1 MSKDN
6 PVFTPYTG
14 PAGGWGALKSTARF
28 WLKSENRISNIKSLL
43 KTNQQDGFD
52 CPGCAWGDKQDPNK
66 FRFCENGAKAV
77 NWEATSKTIGAD
89 FFAKYPVSWLLQQ
102 NDYYLEYQGR
112 LTQPMRYNR
121 STDHYEPISWDDAFQ
136 LIADTIKGLNS
147 PDEIEFYTSGRT
159 SNEAAFLYQLFGR
172 AVGTNNFPDCS
183 NMCHEA
189 SGYALISSIGIGKGT
204 VEMEDFNKA
213 DAIFVFGQNPGT
225 NHPRMLATL
234 REAREAGAKVL
245 SFNTLK
251 ERGLERFQ
259 DPQHAMEMLTNSA
272 EEISDLYF
280 RPLIGGDMAVVRG
293 IVKAL
298 LALEEIAQDNN
309 DSVFDHEFIAQHTS
323 GMDDYLKIVAD
334 TSWKE
339 ITDQSG
345 LRRDEIEYIARIY
358 ARSESGICTWAMGIT
373 QHKHS
378 VATIHEIVNL
388 LALRGNIGKPGAGAC
403 PVRGHSNVQGDRT
416 MGINEKPSDAFLDT
430 LAQHFEFEPPRSHGH
445 SVVEAIR
452 AMRDGSAKVFMGMG
466 GNFASATPDTEATEA
481 ALRNCEL
488 TIQVST
494 KLNRSHLITGKE
506 ALILPCLGRTDID
519 MQKNGVQKVTVEDS
533 FSMVHASGGVLEPL
547 SDQLKSEPAII
558 AGIAEATLG
567 KFPVDWDALAA
578 DYDVIR
584 NHIEAVIPGFD
595 DFNAKI
601 AEPGGFYLGNSA
613 RDRNWK
619 TSAGKAVIHTHKL
632 PTSILPDRAAS
643 QLTERT
649 LIMQTLRS
657 HDQYNTTIYSL
668 NDRYRGIK
676 GGRKVV
682 FINQA
687 DIQRLGLNRDEP
699 VTIKSLWDDGVVRE
713 VQGFKLVP
721 YDIPAGNVAA
731 YYPETNPLVP
741 LESLGEFSNTPTS
754 KSIAVEL
761 RNEEESGI
769 KLTQAD

>member
-1 MSKDN
+1 MSKDH

-28 WLKSENRISNIKSLL
+28 WMKSENRISNIKSLL

-89 FFAKYPVSWLLQQ
+89 FFRQYPVSWLKQQ

-112 LTQPMRYNR
+112 LTHPMRYNR
-121 STDHYEPISWDDAFQ
+121 STDHYEPVSWDDAFA
-136 LIADTIKGLNS
+136 LIARTIKGLNS
-147 PDEIEFYTSGRT
+147 ADEIEFYTSGRT

-172 AVGTNNFPDCS
+172 ALGTNNFPDCS

-189 SGYALISSIGIGKGT
+189 SGYALTSSIGIGKGT
-204 VEMEDFNKA
+204 VEMDDFNKA

-234 REAREAGAKVL
+234 REAREQGAKVL
-245 SFNTLK
+245 SFNALK

-259 DPQHAMEMLTNSA
+259 DPQHKLEMLTNRS
-272 EEISDLYF
+272 EDISDLYF
-280 RPLIGGDMAVVRG
+280 RPNIGGDMALVRG

-298 LALEEIAQDNN
+298 LALEDIARENN
-309 DSVFDHEFIAQHTS
+309 ETIFDHQFIRQHTS
-323 GMDDYLKIVAD
+323 GMDEYLQQVHATGWPQIC
-334 TSWKE
+334 E
-339 ITDQSG
+339 QSG
-345 LRRDEIEYIARIY
+345 LRRDEIEFIARIY
-358 ARSESGICTWAMGIT
+358 ARSEKVICTWAMGVT
-373 QHKHS
+373 QHRHS
-378 VATIHEIVNL
+378 VATLHEIVNL

-416 MGINEKPSDAFLDT
+416 MGINEKPAQTFLDS
-430 LAQHFEFEPPRSHGH
+430 LGRHFNFEPPRSHGH

-452 AMRDGSAKVFMGMG
+452 AMRDGKSKVFMGMG
-466 GNFASATPDTEATEA
+466 GNFASATPDTAATEA
-481 ALRNCEL
+481 ALQNCEL

-494 KLNRSHLITGKE
+494 KLNRSHLVVGKE

-519 MQKNGVQKVTVEDS
+519 MQAAGVQRVTVEDS

-547 SDQLKSEPAII
+547 SAEMKSEPAII

-567 KFPVDWDALAA
+567 KFPLDWQALVE

-595 DFNAKI
+595 NFNERI
-601 AEPGGFYLGNSA
+601 AQPGGFYLGNSA
-613 RDRNWK
+613 RERRWN
-619 TSAGKAVIHTHKL
+619 TASGKAVIHSHPL
-632 PTSILPDRAAS
+632 PDSILPDRAAS
-643 QLTERT
+643 QLNERT

-687 DIQRLGLNRDEP
+687 DIQRLGLNSDED

-713 VQGFKLVP
+713 VRGFRLVP

-761 RNEEESGI
+761 RNEAEAGI
-769 KLTQAD
+769 KLAQAE